1 MDIQKFVKSE
11 VIMKHTKMTA
21 LLCTLALSGC
31 ISATAAPQA
40 GSTPLDPYR
49 AAVQKMKDLEKA
61 EKKGEQSTPASAPAA
76 AAPAGDVNYTDAL
89 LKGLN
94 LTVSDVQASI
104 ESGTFKNLSPEAPKP
119 VVEQP
124 AAEPEPAE
132 EPEPE
137 TEPEPVSPPV
147 KKYTIS
153 QGEAAN
159 ELSSDGNYEN
169 GVYTSDKADE
179 NALRVPMAYITAPN
193 AQITKAGDST
203 DVDSSRLY
211 GQNAAFLATHGGR
224 AAMTGAHISSSGIGS
239 TGAYGYSK
247 STYISLKDSSVVTT
261 GNNSA
266 GTAVSARAMMK
277 VENSTVSTTGDSSP
291 AIMIADGGGI
301 LIADG
306 GSFTTSGA
314 MSQGIYSKGD
324 VTITN
329 ASVNALNAKAAV
341 LKGNNTITLSG
352 TILEGKE
359 TTDAVPYNIVL
370 FSDEKDIGTMGTQ
383 HFDVRGGS
391 LISHKGGMFYVT
403 ATHGKISLSG
413 TAITMDAPAANLITV
428 AGNDGA
434 NGWGTPGRNGGH
446 VELVA
451 DNQVLTGNISVDS
464 ISNINM
470 TLKNNSTFNGMISI
484 VPNAEGGEKYKTN
497 ADVFIAAGSTWN
509 LTGNSTLTS
518 LYNLGTINYNGYTIT
533 LADGTVMKA

>member
-1 MDIQKFVKSE
+1 MDIQKFIKSE

-61 EKKGEQSTPASAPAA
+61 EKKGEQSASASAPAA

-89 LKGLN
+89 LKGLD
-94 LTVSDVQASI
+94 LTVADVQASV

-124 AAEPEPAE
+124 AAEP
-132 EPEPE
+132 
-137 TEPEPVSPPV
+137 V
-147 KKYTIS
+147 KKFTIS

-193 AQITKAGDST
+193 AQITKTGDST

-224 AAMTGAHISSSGIGS
+224 AAMTGARISSSGIGS

-324 VTITN
+324 VTVTN

-352 TILEGKE
+352 TTLEGKE
-359 TTDAVPYNIVL
+359 TTDTVPYNIVL

-383 HFDVRGGS
+383 HFDVRGGY

-403 ATHGKISLSG
+403 ATHGKISLNG
-413 TAITMDAPAANLITV
+413 TAITMDNPAANLITV

-484 VPNAEGGEKYKTN
+484 VPNAEGGAKYKTN

-533 LADGTVMKA
+533 LADGTVMKE

>member
-61 EKKGEQSTPASAPAA
+61 EKKGEQRTPASAPAA

-89 LKGLN
+89 LKGLD
-94 LTVSDVQASI
+94 LTVADVQASV

-137 TEPEPVSPPV
+137 TEPEPISPPV

-153 QGEAAN
+153 QGETAN

-193 AQITKAGDST
+193 AQITKTGDST

-224 AAMTGAHISSSGIGS
+224 ATMTGARISSSGIGS

-247 STYISLKDSSVVTT
+247 STYISLKDSSVLL
-261 GNNSA
+261 
-266 GTAVSARAMMK
+266 R
-277 VENSTVSTTGDSSP
+277 EIIPP
-291 AIMIADGGGI
+291 AP
-301 LIADG
+301 L
-306 GSFTTSGA
+306 FPP
-314 MSQGIYSKGD
+314 
-324 VTITN
+324 
-329 ASVNALNAKAAV
+329 
-341 LKGNNTITLSG
+341 
-352 TILEGKE
+352 
-359 TTDAVPYNIVL
+359 VP
-370 FSDEKDIGTMGTQ
+370 
-383 HFDVRGGS
+383 
-391 LISHKGGMFYVT
+391 
-403 ATHGKISLSG
+403 
-413 TAITMDAPAANLITV
+413 
-428 AGNDGA
+428 
-434 NGWGTPGRNGGH
+434 
-446 VELVA
+446 
-451 DNQVLTGNISVDS
+451 
-464 ISNINM
+464 
-470 TLKNNSTFNGMISI
+470 
-484 VPNAEGGEKYKTN
+484 
-497 ADVFIAAGSTWN
+497 
-509 LTGNSTLTS
+509 
-518 LYNLGTINYNGYTIT
+518 
-533 LADGTVMKA
+533 